1 MSAAAS
7 GNRIERVGI
16 VFSGGPAPGA
26 NAVIAAAA
34 SAFRRAGT
42 EVVGILHG
50 YTGLH
55 DRPAGEAL
63 RPGVDYRLIR
73 DADLRGLRNDRGV
86 CLGTARTNPGREVNE
101 VGDLDDPHKSD
112 GLARVHNSLLE
123 LRLDALISIGGDGTL
138 RTANLLY
145 EYQRRLPAHVRRVR
159 IVHLPKTIDNDYA
172 GIDFTFGFFTAVDVM
187 AKELLNLRADAIATR
202 AYYLVSTMGRR
213 AGWLAYGVGIAGE
226 AHLTLGVEDV
236 RGVLRDLD
244 GKLDPKALVN
254 VLVELITTR
263 EARDKRYGVIVLA
276 EGLAELLPDSEVS
289 HLPRDAYGHI
299 SFSSFDFGRVLSGRV
314 AERYKQTTGRS
325 IKITGVQIGYESR
338 CAAPHA
344 FDVLLGSQI
353 GLGAYRALVDEGL
366 DGHMVSVSGQ
376 LDLRF
381 VPFEKLISPG
391 TLTPEVRYVEPDCD
405 FHRLARKLATRVES
419 LGD

>member
-1 MSAAAS
+1 MKVQGD
-7 GNRIERVGI
+7 GNTIKRVGM

-26 NAVIAAAA
+26 NAVIAAAG

-42 EVVGILHG
+42 EVIGILRG
-50 YTGLH
+50 YTSLH
-55 DRPAGEAL
+55 DRSSGAAL
-63 RPGVDYRLIR
+63 QESVDYRVMQ
-73 DADLRGLRNDRGV
+73 DADLRGLRNHRGV
-86 CLGTARTNPGREVNE
+86 WLGTARVNPGREVDE
-101 VGDLDDPHKSD
+101 VKDLDDATKTS
-112 GLARVHNSLLE
+112 GLARVYHSLCE
-123 LRLDALISIGGDGTL
+123 LDLDALISIGGDGTL

-145 EYQRRLPAHVRRVR
+145 QYQKRLPPESRRIR

-187 AKELLNLRADAIATR
+187 AKELLNLRADALATSG
-202 AYYLVSTMGRR
+202 YYLVSTMGRR

-236 RGVLRDLD
+236 QGVLKDND
-244 GKLDPKALVN
+244 GRLDPEALVN

-263 EARDKRYGVIVLA
+263 EARGKRYGVIVLA
-276 EGLAELLPDSEVS
+276 EGLAELLPDAEVQ

-314 AERYKQTTGRS
+314 SARYKEQTGRS
-325 IKITGVQIGYESR
+325 VKVTGVQIGYESR

-344 FDVLLGSQI
+344 FDVLLVSQLGI
-353 GLGAYRALVDEGL
+353 GAYRALVDERL

-381 VPFEKLISPG
+381 VPFEKLIEPG
-391 TLTPEVRYVEPDCD
+391 TLTPAVRYVDPGSD
-405 FHRLARKLATRVES
+405 FHALARRLATRVEP
-419 LGD
+419 LP

>member
-1 MSAAAS
+1 MKAQGG
-7 GNRIERVGI
+7 GNKLGRVGMI
-16 VFSGGPAPGA
+16 FSGGPAPGA
-26 NAVIAAAA
+26 NAVIAAAG

-42 EVVGILHG
+42 QVVGILRG

-55 DRPAGEAL
+55 DRPSGTAL
-63 RPGVDYRLIR
+63 EEGVDYRLMQ
-73 DADLRGLRNDRGV
+73 DSDLRGMRNQRGV
-86 CLGTARTNPGREVNE
+86 WLGTARVNPGREVNE
-101 VGDLDDPHKSD
+101 VSDLDDAIKAS
-112 GLARVHNSLLE
+112 GLERVYRSLLE
-123 LRLDALISIGGDGTL
+123 LDLDALISIGGDGTL

-145 EYQRRLPAHVRRVR
+145 RYQQRMPADARRVR

-187 AKELLNLRADAIATR
+187 AKELLNLRADAIATQG
-202 AYYLVSTMGRR
+202 YYLVSTMGRR

-236 RGVLRDLD
+236 HGVLKDRD
-244 GKLDPKALVN
+244 GRLDPEALVN
-254 VLVELITTR
+254 VLVELMTTR
-263 EARDKRYGVIVLA
+263 EARGKRYGVVVLA

-289 HLPRDAYGHI
+289 HLPRDGYGHI

-314 AERYKQTTGRS
+314 AARYKQQTGRS
-325 IKITGVQIGYESR
+325 LKVTGVQLGYESR

-344 FDVLLGSQI
+344 FDVLLGSQL
-353 GLGAYRALVDEGL
+353 GMGAYRALVDEAL

-381 VPFEKLISPG
+381 IPFEKLIEPG
-391 TLTPEVRYVEPDCD
+391 TLTPAVRFVDPGSD
-405 FHRLARKLATRVES
+405 FHALSRRLATRVES
-419 LGD
+419 LG

>member
-1 MSAAAS
+1 MKATGG
-7 GNRIERVGI
+7 GNTIGRVGM

-34 SAFRRAGT
+34 SAFRRAGA
-42 EVVGILHG
+42 EVVGILRG

-55 DRPAGEAL
+55 DRADDAPLQE
-63 RPGVDYRLIR
+63 GVDFRLMQ
-73 DADLRGLRNDRGV
+73 DSDLRGLRNQRGV
-86 CLGTARTNPGREVNE
+86 WLGTARTNPGREVNE
-101 VGDLDDPHKSD
+101 VSDLDDPVKTQ
-112 GLARVHNSLLE
+112 GLARVYRAFLE
-123 LRLDALISIGGDGTL
+123 LDLDAVISIGGDGTL

-145 EYQRRLPAHVRRVR
+145 EYQQRLPRDARRVR

-187 AKELLNLRADAIATR
+187 AKELLNLRADAIATQS
-202 AYYLVSTMGRR
+202 YYLVSTMGRR

-236 RGVLRDLD
+236 RGSLKDANGR
-244 GKLDPKALVN
+244 LDPEALVN
-254 VLVELITTR
+254 LLVELITTR
-263 EARDKRYGVIVLA
+263 EARGKRYGVVVLA

-314 AERYKQTTGRS
+314 AARYKQHVGRS
-325 IKITGVQIGYESR
+325 VKVTGVQIGYESR

-344 FDVLLGSQI
+344 FDVLLGSQL
-353 GLGAYRALVDEGL
+353 GLGAYRALESEGL

-376 LDLRF
+376 LDLRY
-381 VPFEKLISPG
+381 VPFEKLIRPG
-391 TLTPEVRYVEPDCD
+391 TLTPEVRYVDPQSD
-405 FHRLARKLATRVES
+405 FHALARRLATRVES
-419 LGD
+419 LG